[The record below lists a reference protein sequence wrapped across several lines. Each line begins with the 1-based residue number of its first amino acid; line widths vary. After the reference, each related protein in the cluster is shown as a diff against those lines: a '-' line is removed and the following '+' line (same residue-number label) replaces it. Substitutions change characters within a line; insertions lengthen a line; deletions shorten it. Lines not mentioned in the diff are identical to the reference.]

1 MRVCVTYEEI
11 CPDSYYSGE
20 QYGDWSESYSSSI
33 TGVYR
38 LADEEN
44 GPYQSETFLIPDD
57 ATSVYVVYM
66 IYDTGDS
73 FGCAKG
79 KISIIHATAN
89 EKAAY
94 ALAKKINENP
104 DTYTIAIT
112 DDFGRNTSIYNPGNG
127 LFKHISCVDVEK
139 FDIGTGKPKTS
150 AFKKPEGK
158 YCIK

>member
-11 CPDSYYSGE
+11 CTNSYYSGE
-20 QYGDWSESYSSSI
+20 QYGDWSESYLSSI

-38 LADEEN
+38 LDDGED
-44 GPYQSETFLIPDD
+44 GPCHSETFLVLDD

-73 FGCAKG
+73 FGCAEG

-89 EKAAY
+89 KEAAY
-94 ALAKKINENP
+94 SLVKKINENP
-104 DTYTIAIT
+104 DTYTITII

-127 LFKHISCVDVEK
+127 HFKHIRYVNIEK
-139 FDIGTGKPKTS
+139 FDIDFLKIPQT
-150 AFKKPEGK
+150 
-158 YCIK
+158 